1 MKAKCVQDATRFT
14 CLFWQI
20 LKLKNKNFKS
30 DQYSRLVQALT
41 LLTPLWQLTTDYKS
55 QCHLAV
61 RPLNH
66 MTFLRANRFTM
77 VTKIWHEHD
86 TFFLHGLNFR
96 MSICGLSLFTL
107 IKVMTCFCRQSNGT
121 DLIPKTNIRT

>member
-66 MTFLRANRFTM
+66 TAFPSTNMFTM
-77 VTKIWHEHD
+77 VTKISQEHD
-86 TFFLHGLNFR
+86 TLFL
-96 MSICGLSLFTL
+96 
-107 IKVMTCFCRQSNGT
+107 
-121 DLIPKTNIRT
+121 D